1 MKIRI
6 ENIECRFSQNQYE
19 FVKWYLNPY
28 YGQEA
33 TLQED
38 GYKLIKVDEKRF
50 SLTKKNHFIDGSC
63 FLNPETC
70 YVIATIEY
78 DVNEHCT
85 EIKSVG
91 DRLLGLTK
99 KERNNFF
106 EVYQYADKQIKKES
120 KSNDQTRI

>member
-6 ENIECRFSQNQYE
+6 ENIECRVSQNRYE
-19 FVKWYLNPY
+19 FVRWYLNPY

-38 GYKLIKVDEKRF
+38 GYKLVKVDEKRF
-50 SLTKKNHFIDGSC
+50 SLTKNNHFIDGSC
-63 FLNPETC
+63 FQNPEGC

-78 DVNEHCT
+78 DANENCT

-91 DRLLGLTK
+91 DRLLKLTEE
-99 KERNNFF
+99 ERMHFF
-106 EVYQYADKQIKKES
+106 EVYHYADRQIKKE
-120 KSNDQTRI
+120 KLNKEEK